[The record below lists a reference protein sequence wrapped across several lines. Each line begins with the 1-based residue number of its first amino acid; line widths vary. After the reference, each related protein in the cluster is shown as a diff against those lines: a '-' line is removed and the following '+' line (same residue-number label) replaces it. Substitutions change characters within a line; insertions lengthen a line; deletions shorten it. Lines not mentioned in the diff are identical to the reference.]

1 MASPDPVAV
10 LSLPA
15 VRPLAAP
22 VASIPAP
29 QLLLF
34 LLQAGL
40 LLAMALVL
48 GRLARRFGLPMV
60 VGELLVGVL
69 LGPSLLD
76 HLAPGVSHWLLP
88 KQAGQF
94 HLLDAVGQV
103 GLVLL
108 VGVTGIEVDL
118 RLARRR
124 GATALRVSS
133 AGLLLPLALG
143 IAAGF
148 VLPALLVPPGV
159 DRATFALFLGVAMC
173 VSAIPVIAK
182 ILTDMKLLDRDIGQ
196 LTLAAGMVDDVV
208 GWLLLSV
215 VSAMATTGVRAG
227 SVALA
232 VLYLVLIVGLAATVG
247 RWLVALALRWA
258 NRYDDGVP
266 TVAVAVILIVLCAA
280 ATAAAGMEPA
290 FGAFIGGILIGSS
303 PELRLARLAPLRTV
317 TLAVFAPLF
326 FATAGLRMDLTAL
339 GRPVVLLAGL
349 AILVI
354 AVVGKF
360 AGAFIGAVTSRLTR
374 WEGLALG
381 AGMNARGVIQVV
393 VATVGL
399 RLGVLDTATYT
410 IVILVAI
417 ATSVMAPP
425 ILRTAM
431 RRVERT
437 AEEDLRERA
446 LADFRQTSSA

>member
-10 LSLPA
+10 P
-15 VRPLAAP
+15 VAAP
-22 VASIPAP
+22 VPTIPAP

-34 LLQAGL
+34 LVQVGV
-40 LLAMALVL
+40 LLALALVL
-48 GRLARRFGLPMV
+48 GRVGRRFGLPAV

-76 HLAPGVSHWLLP
+76 HVAPAFSHWLLP
-88 KQAGQF
+88 KATGQF
-94 HLLDAVGQV
+94 HLLDAVGQI

-108 VGVTGIEVDL
+108 VGMTGIEIDL

-143 IAAGF
+143 IGAGL
-148 VLPALLVPPGV
+148 VLPGLGSPGQLVPRGV

-182 ILTDMKLLDRDIGQ
+182 ILNDMNLMHRDIGQ
-196 LTLAAGMVDDVV
+196 LTMAAGMVDDVV

-215 VSAMATTGVRAG
+215 VSAMATTGVEAG
-227 SVALA
+227 SIGLA
-232 VLYLVLIVGLAATVG
+232 VLWLAVIVAVAATGGRALVG
-247 RWLVALALRWA
+247 VALRWA
-258 NRYDDGVP
+258 GRSGEPGP
-266 TVAVAVILIVLCAA
+266 TIAVAVITIVACGAA
-280 ATAAAGMEPA
+280 SAAAGLEPV
-290 FGAFIGGILIGSS
+290 FGAFVGGIVIGSCPDLDLS
-303 PELRLARLAPLRTV
+303 RLAPLRTV
-317 TLAVFAPLF
+317 VMYVFAPLF

-339 GRPVVLLAGL
+339 AGPVVLLAGL
-349 AILVI
+349 ALLVL

-360 AGAFIGAVTSRLTR
+360 AGAFLGAVSSRLTR

-381 AGMNARGVIQVV
+381 AGMNARGVVQVV

-399 RLGVLDTATYT
+399 RLGVLTTATYT

-417 ATSVMAPP
+417 ATSLMAPP
-425 ILRTAM
+425 ILRVAM

-446 LADFRQTSSA
+446 LAGFRQTSRA

>member
-10 LSLPA
+10 
-15 VRPLAAP
+15 PLTAP
-22 VASIPAP
+22 VATIPAP
-29 QLLLF
+29 QVLLF
-34 LLQAGL
+34 LVQVGVLLALAL
-40 LLAMALVL
+40 LL
-48 GRLARRFGLPMV
+48 GRVGRRFGLPAV

-76 HLAPGVSHWLLP
+76 HVAPAVSHWLLP
-88 KQAGQF
+88 KATGQF
-94 HLLDAVGQV
+94 HLLDAVGQI

-108 VGVTGIEVDL
+108 VGVTGIEIDL

-124 GATALRVSS
+124 GTTALKVSS
-133 AGLLLPLALG
+133 AGLVLPLALG
-143 IAAGF
+143 IGAGL
-148 VLPALLVPPGV
+148 VLPGLLVPRGV

-182 ILTDMKLLDRDIGQ
+182 ILNDMNLMHRDIGQ
-196 LTLAAGMVDDVV
+196 LTMASGMVDDVV

-227 SVALA
+227 SIGLA
-232 VLYLVLIVGLAATVG
+232 VLWLAVIVAVAATGG
-247 RWLVALALRWA
+247 RWLVGVALRWA
-258 NRYDDGVP
+258 GRSDEPGP
-266 TVAVAVILIVLCAA
+266 TVAVAVVTIVLCSAA
-280 ATAAAGMEPA
+280 SAAAGMEPV
-290 FGAFIGGILIGSS
+290 FGAFVGGIMIGSCPDLDLS
-303 PELRLARLAPLRTV
+303 RLAPLRTV
-317 TLAVFAPLF
+317 VMYVFAPLF

-339 GRPVVLLAGL
+339 AGPVVLLAGL
-349 AILVI
+349 ALLVL

-360 AGAFIGAVTSRLTR
+360 AGAFLGAVSSRLTR

-381 AGMNARGVIQVV
+381 AGMNARGVVQVV

-399 RLGVLDTATYT
+399 RLGVLTTATYT

-417 ATSVMAPP
+417 ATSLMAPP
-425 ILRTAM
+425 VLRVAM

-446 LADFRQTSSA
+446 LASFRQASRA